1 MTPTK
6 THRPQ
11 DPLVATKTHHQPPE
25 GSQATLEA
33 TREEMPPGVTVG
45 AKPPGGNSMASLGLW
60 GLAHICY
67 DMQEQFSQSILL
79 EMSQ

>member
-45 AKPPGGNSMASLGLW
+45 ATRGEQHGIIGALGT
-60 GLAHICY
+60 GTHICY
-67 DMQEQFSQSILL
+67 GMQEQFSQSILL